1 MPIPVLQRA
10 MLRGNRAYAAYWTG
24 GLLSN
29 VGSWLG
35 DITASVLVF
44 NMTHSTFM
52 VGVLNTATFAPVFA
66 LSIYGGM
73 LSDRFDPRRVV
84 MINQTI
90 SLAIAT
96 LVTILSGFGALN
108 AGLLI
113 ALAGGLGSA
122 YALAKP
128 GLTSLLPALVDRKD
142 LAHATAVNNLQF
154 NFGQVA
160 GAGLSALILAVSGP
174 TVAFGLNAVSFLG
187 PITAMWVMRSVN
199 LGKRKVKMR
208 GSGLEGLK
216 FAMNRPAILI
226 LLSGVALS
234 DAAVEAIRTL
244 APDLSHPSA
253 RAGILVTAYGIGA
266 TVGLVSFGRL
276 STRLNPIRMLWL
288 AFGCQAIGMIGMTLT
303 GNFPVTCASAPPI
316 GFGFALNIPL
326 LSAALQLKCPD
337 EMRGRI
343 SSLFSMVHL
352 GLRPAFALLAGGL
365 AAIVDARATI
375 ALFVLFPLIG
385 VYLGRGSGQTIIDAE
400 GPRQDAEEMQ
410 TDEMI
415 GDVALTTEKAAE
427 PR

>member
-1 MPIPVLQRA
+1 
-10 MLRGNRAYAAYWTG
+10 MLRGNRPYAAYWTG

-29 VGSWLG
+29 VGTWLQNV
-35 DITASVLVF
+35 TASVLVF

-52 VGVLNTATFAPVFA
+52 VGVLNMATFAPVFA

-84 MINQTI
+84 MVNQTV
-90 SLAIAT
+90 SLGIAT
-96 LVTILSGFGALN
+96 LITVLSGFGALN

-113 ALAGGLGSA
+113 VLAAGLGSA

-160 GAGLSALILAVSGP
+160 GSGLSALILAVSGP
-174 TVAFGLNAVSFLG
+174 TVAFGLNAISFLG
-187 PITAMWVMRSVN
+187 PITAMWVMRNVD
-199 LGKRKVKMR
+199 LAKRKVKLR
-208 GSGLEGLK
+208 GSGLAGLK
-216 FAMNRPAILI
+216 YAMNTPAVLI

-253 RAGILVTAYGIGA
+253 RAGVLVTAYGIGA
-266 TVGLVSFGRL
+266 TVGLVGFGRL
-276 STRLNPIRMLWL
+276 SNRLGPIRMLWL
-288 AFGCQAIGMIGMTLT
+288 AFGCQAIGMIGVSST
-303 GNFPVTCASAPPI
+303 GNFPLTCASAPPI
-316 GFGFALNIPL
+316 GFGFALNIPVL
-326 LSAALQLKCPD
+326 TAALQLTCPD

-343 SSLFSMVHL
+343 SSMFSMVHL

-365 AAIVDARATI
+365 AAFLDARATI
-375 ALFVLFPLIG
+375 ALFVLFPLVG
-385 VYLGRGSGQTIIDAE
+385 AYLGRSSGRTIIDAE
-400 GPRQDAEEMQ
+400 RPTGDREQTT
-410 TDEMI
+410 TDETI
-415 GDVALTTEKAAE
+415 GDVAVNSEKAVE